1 VRHEG
6 AGSVNLNP
14 DLRRTSHGRLCLGA
28 IGGLARGRPY
38 FQGMERPRP
47 REKAFI
53 EKPRPGQGLEG
64 ASKPHH
70 RKAISIGLGLVAQAQ
85 RLRKC
90 KGLHRGAASTQHKT
104 KGASAPRPFTLRAR
118 SNSVFAVEIPRVRP
132 QTERPRY
139 PRSCIPRPAAYTN
152 GTR

>member
-1 VRHEG
+1 MRHEG

-70 RKAISIGLGLVAQAQ
+70 RRAISIGLGLVAQAQ

-90 KGLHRGAASTQHKT
+90 KGLCGPKQNGLGTQ
-104 KGASAPRPFTLRAR
+104 GVAYQGRRPIQ
-118 SNSVFAVEIPRVRP
+118 S
-132 QTERPRY
+132 
-139 PRSCIPRPAAYTN
+139 